1 MKGFFKEFKQ
11 FISTG
16 NMLELSVAV
25 ILGAAV
31 KTVIDSFVN
40 GIMMQIVAAIGGKA
54 DFSKLVIT
62 VRGTDLF
69 IGVFITALINLIS
82 IGLVLFV
89 IVKAY
94 NRLKRLGEAQAAAE
108 ELEKAAVHPP
118 GPTEVEL
125 LAEIRDALRA
135 RG

>member
-1 MKGFFKEFKQ
+1 MKSFFREFKQ
-11 FISTG
+11 FISAG

-31 KTVIDSFVN
+31 KTVIDAFVN
-40 GIMMQIVAAIGGKA
+40 GIMMQLIAAVVGKT
-54 DFSKLVIT
+54 DFSAVIVSVGNTPLYVGTFVTT
-62 VRGTDLF
+62 V
-69 IGVFITALINLIS
+69 INLVS

-89 IVKAY
+89 MVKAY
-94 NRLKRLGEAQAAAE
+94 NRLKKVGEAQAAAE
-108 ELEKAAVHPP
+108 AFEEAAANPP

-125 LAEIRDALRA
+125 LTEIRDALKA

>member
-1 MKGFFKEFKQ
+1 MKSFFKEFKQ

-31 KTVIDSFVN
+31 KTVIDAFVN
-40 GIMMQIVAAIGGKA
+40 GIMMQLIAAIVGKT
-54 DFSKLVIT
+54 DFSAVVLTLGDTQILI
-62 VRGTDLF
+62 GT
-69 IGVFITALINLIS
+69 FITAIINLVL
-82 IGLVLFV
+82 IGLVLFI

-108 ELEKAAVHPP
+108 AFEEAAANPP
-118 GPTEVEL
+118 GPTEIDL
-125 LAEIRDALRA
+125 LVEIRDALKA